1 MFTPE
6 RRNPRPRGESHRLAR
21 GHRPG
26 RRRDG
31 VMGVTIHRSR
41 HAQDYVVVPNGIAR
55 DKRLSFLAR
64 GLLVMLLSLPPD
76 WHVTTDTLAEDNP
89 DSRTGIRAAMRELR
103 EAGDVQLLAERGKDG
118 RMRRHLEVFDTPQ
131 PNADT
136 PRLVP
141 PAKTP
146 VPAGRTKRRIPTVG
160 ETAVEVSTGPKYGGE
175 VQENRSRPASHDQ
188 DQDPDSGRVG
198 TRSVPTPAR
207 RGRTSVRSA
216 ANSENH
222 QVHHGPESTSPDD
235 QQRSIPVTHR
245 SPAADRNAH
254 TRGAP

>member
-1 MFTPE
+1 
-6 RRNPRPRGESHRLAR
+6 
-21 GHRPG
+21 
-26 RRRDG
+26 
-31 VMGVTIHRSR
+31 MGVTIHRSR
-41 HAQDYVVVPNGIAR
+41 HAQEYVIVPNAIAR
-55 DKRLSFLAR
+55 NRRLSFRAR

-76 WHVTTDTLAEDNP
+76 WHVTVDQLAEDNP

-103 EAGDVQLLAERGKDG
+103 EAGYVQLLSERGKDG
-118 RMRRHLEVFDTPQ
+118 RTRRHLEVFDIPQ

-160 ETAVEVSTGPKYGGE
+160 ETAIEESTGPKYGAE
-175 VQENRSRPASHDQ
+175 VQEGQKP
-188 DQDPDSGRVG
+188 V
-198 TRSVPTPAR
+198 
-207 RGRTSVRSA
+207 

-222 QVHHGPESTSPDD
+222 RVHDGSEIATSDD
-235 QQRSIPVTHR
+235 QQRSIPVTR
-245 SPAADRNAH
+245 QSQATDRNAR